1 MFVADLHIHSS
12 YSRATSKECVP
23 EYLDLW
29 ARRKGIDLLGTG
41 DFTHPAWRDALRE
54 KFMPAEEGLYR
65 LKDECRIADEIG
77 GAAIDPR
84 FVLSSEISS
93 IYKQDG
99 KVRKVHN
106 VILLPSLEAA
116 EKLSKRLELVGNLH
130 SDGRPILGLSSH
142 DLLEIALDIC
152 PDVIFIPAHIWTP
165 HFSLFGAY
173 SGFDSIE
180 ECFGDLT
187 GHIYALETGLSSD
200 PPMNAR
206 LSALDRFTMVS
217 NSDAHSP
224 ANLAREANLFD
235 TALSYPA
242 VLAALKNRDS
252 NEFYGTLEFFPE
264 EGKYHNDGHRACKV
278 CLTPEQT
285 IAANGKCPVCGRRIT
300 VGVYHRL
307 VELADRP
314 EGFTPPNAKHFESL
328 VPLMEVIAASLGV
341 TTASKK
347 VKAQYL
353 DLVRTIGPEL
363 SILRQAPLEEIQR
376 QAGPCVAE
384 GVRRLRAGE
393 VEIHPGYDGEYGKI
407 LVMNKDELS
416 RFKGQLSL
424 LCGSEDLSAKQA
436 AAPAGNETPGGEVE
450 AAPHAPSEHRYGLN
464 DEQWAAASA
473 REKTVAVLAGPGTGK
488 THTLVSR
495 IAYLIEEGL
504 AKPDEIT
511 ALTFT
516 NKAAE
521 QMRTRLNEYF
531 GNKQTAKAMHI
542 GTFHSICLKLIGSKT
557 VLSEAEALGLL
568 SEVLC
573 ACNCA
578 MNPRTALGEISRLK
592 NGGKGDVPQVVLD
605 AYRAKLAAL
614 DVVDFDDI
622 LLETLNLF
630 RANDPKTKALYPRF
644 SHLLVDEFQDSNP
657 VQFDLLRVF
666 LAEGGH
672 LFVIGDPDQAIYG
685 FRGSDARCFAH
696 LHEAFGP
703 VREIHL
709 KQNYRSTP
717 EIVDVA
723 LHVIH
728 HREPVLEARRKSG
741 TPVRLLSTDSSFAE
755 ALFIAKEIDRMVGGV
770 DMLGAHARHK
780 KARET
785 HYGLCDIAVLYRT
798 HRQGRVI
805 EDCLIQEGIPYV
817 VAGKDSLLHERSVM
831 GALAFFRFLL
841 NTADRVS
848 LATWLKAMSVPPV
861 SAEHILER
869 YAAGKQNITALC
881 LLLREAGETGQALLA
896 ERFAPLVRKQ
906 PPADLIGMWPEP
918 LEQLQNMALFYERM
932 ADFLAALTLGTE
944 GDVMRSGSKQYAFDA
959 VSLMTLHAAKGLEYP
974 AVFLCGVKDGLIPFR
989 KRDGQCDMEEERRL
1003 FYVGATRARDELVLL
1018 TGAEERSPFLEDLP
1032 PSVEQGPALPRKKP
1046 EGKQIGFF

>member
-1 MFVADLHIHSS
+1 MFIADLHIHSS
-12 YSRATSKECVP
+12 YSRATSRECVP

-41 DFTHPAWRDALRE
+41 DFTHPAWRDELRE
-54 KFMPAEEGLYR
+54 KFTPAEEGLYR
-65 LKDECRIADEIG
+65 LKDEYRIADEIG
-77 GAAIDPR
+77 GFVSDPR
-84 FVLSSEISS
+84 FVLSAEISS

-99 KVRKVHN
+99 RVRKVHN
-106 VILLPSLEAA
+106 IILLPSLEAA
-116 EKLSKRLELVGNLH
+116 ERLSKRLELIGNLH
-130 SDGRPILGLSSH
+130 SDGRPILGLPSH
-142 DLLEIALDIC
+142 DLLEITLDVC
-152 PDVIFIPAHIWTP
+152 PDAIFIPAHIWTP

-187 GHIYALETGLSSD
+187 GYIYALETGLSSD

-235 TALSYPA
+235 TTLSFPA
-242 VLAALKNRDS
+242 VLAALMNRDS

-285 IAANGKCPVCGRRIT
+285 IAAGGKCPVCGRRIT

-314 EGFTPPNAKHFESL
+314 EGFVHPNAKHFESL
-328 VPLMEVIAASLGV
+328 VPLMEVIAASMGV

-353 DLVRTIGPEL
+353 ALLKALGPEL
-363 SILRQAPLEEIQR
+363 FILRESPLEEIER

-407 LVMNKDELS
+407 LVMNRDELS

-424 LCGSEDLSAKQA
+424 LSGSEDLSAKQNA
-436 AAPAGNETPGGEVE
+436 ASAGDEAPGGEVAAE
-450 AAPHAPSEHRYGLN
+450 AHARSGHRYGLN

-504 AKPDEIT
+504 AKPEEIT

-516 NKAAE
+516 NKAAAE
-521 QMRTRLNEYF
+521 MRTRLNEYF
-531 GNKQTAKAMHI
+531 GSKQIAKSMHI
-542 GTFHSICLKLIGSKT
+542 GTFHSICLTLIGNKT
-557 VLSEAEALGLL
+557 VLSEAEALGVL
-568 SEVLC
+568 SEVLR
-573 ACNCA
+573 ACNYD
-578 MNPRTALGEISRLK
+578 MRPREALGEISRLK
-592 NGGKGDVPQVVLD
+592 NGAKGNVPQVVLD

-622 LLETLNLF
+622 LLETLALF
-630 RANDPKTKALYPRF
+630 RADDPKSKALYPRF
-644 SHLLVDEFQDSNP
+644 SHLLVDEFQDCNP
-657 VQFDLLRVF
+657 VQLDLIRVF
-666 LAEGGH
+666 MAKGGN
-672 LFVIGDPDQAIYG
+672 LFVIGDPDQSIYG
-685 FRGSDARCFAH
+685 FRGADARCFAQ
-696 LHEAFGP
+696 LRESFAP
-703 VREIHL
+703 VSEIRL
-709 KQNYRSTP
+709 RQNYRSTP

-723 LHVIH
+723 LHVIRH
-728 HREPVLEARRKSG
+728 SEPVLEARRKSG
-741 TPVRLLSTDSSFAE
+741 SPVRLLSADSSFAE

-780 KARET
+780 KERER
-785 HYGLCDIAVLYRT
+785 HYGLSDIAVLYRT

-805 EDCLIQEGIPYV
+805 EDCLIQEGIPYA
-817 VAGKDSLLHERSVM
+817 VAGKDGYLSERSVM

-841 NTADRVS
+841 NAADRVS

-861 SAEHILER
+861 SAEHILKQ
-869 YAAGKQNITALC
+869 YAAGKQNMAALC
-881 LLLREAGETGQALLA
+881 LLLREAGETEQAGLA
-896 ERFAPLVRKQ
+896 ERFAPLVRKE
-906 PPADLIGMWPEP
+906 PPATLIGMWPEP
-918 LEQLQNMALFYERM
+918 LERLQNMALFHERM
-932 ADFLAALTLGTE
+932 ADFLTALTLGTE
-944 GDVMRSGSKQYAFDA
+944 GDVMRSGSKQYASDA
-959 VSLMTLHAAKGLEYP
+959 VTLMTLHAAKGLEYP

-989 KRDGQCDMEEERRL
+989 KRDGQCDLDEERRL

-1018 TGAEERSPFLEDLP
+1018 TGTEERSPFLDDLP
-1032 PSVEQGPALPRKKP
+1032 TSVEQGPSLPRKKP